1 MYVEQLKREDFL
13 ALFRFMYLSRYTE
26 EYMVELHQHTPI
38 TELPHVGIGQEAV
51 MVGTSY
57 GLRQDDQVMPAHR
70 SRGVFFVKGVTSR
83 EMMAGAYAKDVRFNR
98 GKNTSHHIGDLE
110 LGIAAGSGIIGSQIP
125 VAVGLGL
132 ASKLQ
137 KKDYVSVVY
146 FGDGATNRGDFHE
159 SVNLAGALDLPVIF
173 VCENNQYAIS
183 TPLSAATKCKH
194 LADRA
199 LGYGIPGVRV
209 DGNDVLAVYE
219 AMQTAVARA
228 RKGEGPTL
236 LEFETYRFRGHS
248 ERDFRDLRPAE
259 EIEEW
264 KHKCPIA
271 KFRAFLLE
279 KGYAT
284 EEEICQIEE
293 SVRAEVVDA
302 AEYAL
307 QAPYPPAE
315 ILCTNVFEE
324 KGEQGA

>member
-1 MYVEQLKREDFL
+1 MYKEQLEQKDYL
-13 ALFRFMYLSRYTE
+13 AIYRFMYLSRHTE
-26 EYMVELHQHTPI
+26 ETMVELHQHTPI
-38 TELPHVGIGQEAV
+38 TELPHTGIGQEAV

-98 GKNTSHHIGDLE
+98 GKNTSHHIGDRDM
-110 LGIAAGSGIIGSQIP
+110 GIAAGSGVIGSQFP
-125 VAVGLGL
+125 VAVGIGL

-159 SVNLAGALDLPVIF
+159 SINLAGALDLPVIF
-173 VCENNQYAIS
+173 VCENNHYAIS
-183 TPLSAATKCKH
+183 TPLSAATKCKN

-199 LGYGIPGVRV
+199 LGYGVYGENI

-219 AMQTAVARA
+219 SMQAAVERA
-228 RKGEGPTL
+228 RKGEGPSFL
-236 LEFETYRFRGHS
+236 VFDTYRFRAHS
-248 ERDFRDLRPAE
+248 ERDFRDLRPQE
-259 EIEEW
+259 EVEQA
-264 KHKCPIA
+264 KKNDPITRF
-271 KFRAFLLE
+271 KKIILD

-284 EEEICQIEE
+284 EEQLAEIEASVHEE
-293 SVRAEVVDA
+293 VKDA

-307 QAPYPPAE
+307 NAPYPPE
-315 ILCTNVFEE
+315 SILTTNVYEE
-324 KGEQGA
+324 KEE